1 MSKVQR
7 ALALAISLAISQG
20 LSGQTTDSGR
30 PDTPEA
36 RAFFTQLQQR
46 FKANDRKGVAD
57 LVEYPLLITLH
68 GKKTRIGNRTVLLS
82 HFDEIFDAGIRCALL
97 GSTDQDVWGNSH
109 GFTIQYDGNIGRI
122 WFDGFR
128 RPNQSAY
135 QYRLMTVNNGPLN
148 ECMKR

>member
-7 ALALAISLAISQG
+7 ALALAICLAVSQR
-20 LSGQTTDSGR
+20 LPGQTNDSAR

-46 FKANDRKGVAD
+46 FRANDRRDIAN
-57 LVEYPLLITLH
+57 LVEYPLLTTLH
-68 GKKTRIGNRTVLLS
+68 GRKTRIRNRTNLLS
-82 HFDEIFDAGIRCALL
+82 HFDEIFDTGIRCALL

-122 WFDGFR
+122 WFDGFLG
-128 RPNQSAY
+128 PNQSTY

-148 ECMKR
+148 KCVKR